1 MCQEKFAK
9 MFKIICC
16 AILLA
21 CLISVKGMCVRK
33 SRGHV
38 YCRNEFAFSQ
48 LFRSVDYVDIVDS
61 YLPPRQLAMFPD
73 VQQIRISG
81 QYAFE
86 NCNSLHSSGIMLIG
100 CDGDYVLQSI
110 AWVFERSYAN
120 CSQN

>member
-1 MCQEKFAK
+1 

-33 SRGHV
+33 SCGHV